1 MHQMSRAWMHPLRY
15 VKNVSE
21 TSAGVVPNLFGTRV
35 GTAFVEDN
43 FFHQLGVVG
52 DGLGRFKHVTLLVHS
67 ISVILVSAPTQ
78 IIRQ

>member
-1 MHQMSRAWMHPLRY
+1 M
-15 VKNVSE
+15 
-21 TSAGVVPNLFGTRV
+21 
-35 GTAFVEDN
+35 EDN